1 MIRNRFRKAYS
12 GELFDTVE
20 CDETAREQLGNRM
33 ARMRLADIAAQ
44 AGVSPATVSKYL
56 NGHHK
61 EMSEV
66 TRERIAAVIERTG
79 YRPNSVARNLRL
91 ERSRTIGVILADIR
105 NPYSSAMLEELS
117 AQATASDYA
126 LTCAIS
132 GNDPA
137 KETAALD
144 RLLEAG
150 VDGLIVNT
158 CGGNDDRLRAIDRR
172 VPVVLLDRD
181 LAPQPD
187 SEGKPSPALDL
198 VTSNNT
204 ELVTG
209 LVNKVAGT
217 NHTACTR
224 IHLLTE
230 NDPTSPVRRE
240 RALTF
245 MRELS
250 AHWLAGSTL
259 ALPSNPREAA
269 RMLAELADAYI
280 PLGLI
285 AINGLVFQQL
295 VEAISLSGLL
305 VPERLRIATFD
316 EYSWNRVLF
325 GGVTTAAQDTR
336 AIAHAVL
343 ERLHARITDETKAPE
358 TSGGST
364 WRREIP
370 GNIIPR
376 ASTRD

>member
-1 MIRNRFRKAYS
+1 
-12 GELFDTVE
+12 
-20 CDETAREQLGNRM
+20 M

-61 EMSEV
+61 EMSEA
-66 TRERIAAVIERTG
+66 TRGRIAEVVERTG

-105 NPYSSAMLEELS
+105 NPYSSSMLEALS
-117 AQATASDYA
+117 AQATEAGYA

-132 GNDPA
+132 GNDPS
-137 KETAALD
+137 KEADAIEQ
-144 RLLEAG
+144 LLKAG
-150 VDGLIVNT
+150 VDGFIVNT
-158 CGGNDDRLRAIDRR
+158 CGGNDNRLRDIDRR
-172 VPVVLLDRD
+172 APVVLLDRD

-187 SEGKPSPALDL
+187 DGNAPFPTLDL
-198 VTSNNT
+198 VTSNNA
-204 ELVTG
+204 ELVSKLTRE
-209 LVNKVAGT
+209 VAGADYA
-217 NHTACTR
+217 ACTR

-230 NDPTSPVRRE
+230 ADSTSSIRRE

-250 AHWLAGSTL
+250 AHGLAGSTL
-259 ALPSNPREAA
+259 TLPSDPRETAHL
-269 RMLAELADAYI
+269 LAELADAHI

-336 AIAHAVL
+336 TIAAAVL
-343 ERLHARITDETKAPE
+343 ERLTARIENDAQTAGSPAN
-358 TSGGST
+358 ST

-370 GNIIPR
+370 GTVISR
-376 ASTRD
+376 ASTRG

>member
-1 MIRNRFRKAYS
+1 
-12 GELFDTVE
+12 
-20 CDETAREQLGNRM
+20 M
-33 ARMRLADIAAQ
+33 ARMRLADIATQ

-61 EMSEV
+61 EMSEA

-172 VPVVLLDRD
+172 APVVLLDRD

-209 LVNKVAGT
+209 LVNKVAGA

-230 NDPTSPVRRE
+230 TDPTSSIRRE

-250 AHWLAGSTL
+250 AHGLAGSTL

-285 AINGLVFQQL
+285 AINGLMFQQL

-325 GGVTTAAQDTR
+325 GGVTTAAQDTH
-336 AIAHAVL
+336 AIARAVL
-343 ERLHARITDETKAPE
+343 ERLAARIANETQTPE
-358 TSGGST
+358 TSADQP

-370 GNIIPR
+370 GTVIPR
-376 ASTRD
+376 ASTRE